1 MKRKR
6 IKTQDKG
13 LTLLR
18 LLKTALLMELIIT
31 TSNNNYGRTN
41 DKVSHSPAIL
51 ICQYG
56 TVKWF
61 ATGSTSCL
69 HAANPIIYRTPAP
82 NSEAEPW
89 TIRAQRI
96 INGAKWSADMQR
108 DSSCRKRTRHPSCL
122 HNCYGE
128 MRDVEEGGR
137 LERGRYLLKR

>member
-1 MKRKR
+1 MKRMR

-56 TVKWF
+56 TVKWLPLV
-61 ATGSTSCL
+61 A
-69 HAANPIIYRTPAP
+69 PQVYMPRT
-82 NSEAEPW
+82 
-89 TIRAQRI
+89 
-96 INGAKWSADMQR
+96 
-108 DSSCRKRTRHPSCL
+108 L
-122 HNCYGE
+122 
-128 MRDVEEGGR
+128 
-137 LERGRYLLKR
+137 

>member
-1 MKRKR
+1 MKRMR
-6 IKTQDKG
+6 IKTQNKG

-31 TSNNNYGRTN
+31 TSNDNYGRTN

-69 HAANPIIYRTPAP
+69 YAANPIIYRTPAP

-89 TIRAQRI
+89 TIRARRI
-96 INGAKWSADMQR
+96 VTRSEMERRYAEGLYRADIELVVQ
-108 DSSCRKRTRHPSCL
+108 TCL
-122 HNCYGE
+122 HNCSE
-128 MRDVEEGGR
+128 
-137 LERGRYLLKR
+137 K